1 MNGCGWGKGAPGWF
15 PAPLLSLA
23 LPWPA
28 SQMYISSQ
36 SSKAEEFETHGI
48 QVENL
53 GIWEL
58 VLLPHQL
65 HHEGG

>member
-1 MNGCGWGKGAPGWF
+1 
-15 PAPLLSLA
+15 
-23 LPWPA
+23 
-28 SQMYISSQ
+28 MYISSQ

-65 HHEGG
+65 HHEGGG